1 MPLVALAQ
9 DRRVRDTLVEQQGKG
24 RHRPPPA
31 RAHLRSALL
40 PFSASNCSAVALTYN
55 PNYKYRPEVLPAR
68 RLSAVSSRRRYEL
81 TGKKDGNLQRLAASS
96 GDAR

>member
-9 DRRVRDTLVEQQGKG
+9 DRRVRDTLVEQEGKG
-24 RHRPPPA
+24 TGPP
-31 RAHLRSALL
+31 HLASRDPRCRCRSS
-40 PFSASNCSAVALTYN
+40 PASNCSAVALTYN

-81 TGKKDGNLQRLAASS
+81 TGKDGSLQRLAASS